1 MRLAGGASRAPQG
14 LYARSLPKLVVK
26 LVWLALLLA
35 FLAQLAW
42 AECVQVERIVI
53 GRDGSV
59 EPPDAPVERV
69 GSVYRLTASVCS
81 RRGVVVEASNVVV
94 DGGGFELVGSRLPG
108 SAGVALAHVS
118 NVTVRNLAVS
128 GFYYGVRVEFS
139 EGVRLEALN
148 ASGCAEGVSVANSS
162 GVEVAGSR
170 FAGNVLGVG
179 AWFTSGFEVSGCSI
193 GGGYWGVFVSH
204 SPGARVLGCAISN
217 SSWGVLLLASPRSTL
232 AGNALEGTGFYPFES
247 FELAVANNTVNGK
260 PLVYLEGVE
269 GAVVTDAG
277 QVVVA
282 RSSRV
287 RVVGVNASRTSVGI
301 ALIRV
306 NGSLVENCSVTGSR
320 WGVLLERAGGNRVLG
335 CALAENEVGVY
346 LYESRGNELSGNLL
360 LSNGVGL
367 RAVGSSGNKVWGNC
381 FVANAAEAELAGW
394 QGNSWDRGAGG
405 GNYWS
410 AHYAEDADGD
420 GVLDEPY
427 RIGAG
432 NIDQYPLAACP
443 LVLKLPEPA
452 PSCQLRLEVNGSEVS
467 EVELG
472 TTVMVKAQASGAL
485 PVRAVRFEVGNFTA
499 GWFRWDRSG
508 GGWDALSKTWVMKL
522 QTPGNFTV
530 RAQVRD
536 AGGRPGTC
544 SAAIRVKPSPQPE
557 AQRPAGWRGET
568 VTAIAFFVILLAA
581 VLVSKLRKR
590 AKRSLR
596 LAR

>member
-1 MRLAGGASRAPQG
+1 M
-14 LYARSLPKLVVK
+14 VK

-59 EPPDAPVERV
+59 EPPGAPIERV

-232 AGNALEGTGFYPFES
+232 AGNVLEGTGFYPFES

-260 PLVYLEGVE
+260 PLVYLEGVD

-287 RVVGVNASRTSVGI
+287 RVAGVSASRTSVGI

-320 WGVLLERAGGNRVLG
+320 WGVLLERASGNRVLG
-335 CALAENEVGVY
+335 CELAGNEVGLY
-346 LYESRGNELSGNLL
+346 LHEASGNELSGNLL
-360 LSNGVGL
+360 LSNGIGL

-381 FVANAAEAELAGW
+381 FVANGVEAELAGG
-394 QGNSWDRGAGG
+394 QANSWDKGAGG

-432 NIDQYPLAACP
+432 NVDRYPLAACP
-443 LVLKLPEPA
+443 LALKLPEPA
-452 PSCQLRLEVNGSEVS
+452 PSCQLRLEVNGSEIS
-467 EVELG
+467 EVEAG
-472 TTVMVKAQASGAL
+472 ATVVVRVRASGAL
-485 PVRAVRFEVGNFTA
+485 PLRAVRFEVGNLST

-508 GGWDALSKTWVMKL
+508 GGWDALTKTWVAEL
-522 QTPGNFTV
+522 RSPGNLTV

-536 AGGRPGTC
+536 SAGRPGAC
-544 SAAIRVKPSPQPE
+544 SAPIRVKPPSRPE
-557 AQRPAGWRGET
+557 ALKPADRRWE
-568 VTAIAFFVILLAA
+568 AALPAALLALA
-581 VLVSKLRKR
+581 AALALKLRKR
-590 AKRSLR
+590 AKRWPERRGGAS
-596 LAR
+596 A